1 MSHVRFSVARLLG
14 GETGPHLSGPCAT
27 ARSPETAWRSIAHI
41 VPISVAYQ
49 PEYNM
54 MTGKTPFFARISY
67 GLSTTL
73 LVLSLTS
80 GVSAVGAESED
91 AGFSW
96 RETLV
101 IPIMSALHE
110 VQDRLA
116 GLEATVA
123 LFPISFGSQQITTN
137 ELCVADDTGAQTC
150 ITKAQLDAVLKTM
163 AQVAATEPPAK
174 VTESAVTEGK
184 AAAALE
190 PAAAE
195 PAAERVTEATGP
207 AAEEPVVEPTT
218 IVAAPVTEG
227 SVTVTVAQAMPAQAA
242 LNGRELGA

>member
-1 MSHVRFSVARLLG
+1 MRYGPLAQNCLEVHRLQSF
-14 GETGPHLSGPCAT
+14 PSMF
-27 ARSPETAWRSIAHI
+27 
-41 VPISVAYQ
+41 AYQ

-91 AGFSW
+91 PALSW
-96 RETLV
+96 RDTLI

-110 VQDRLA
+110 AQDRLA

-150 ITKAQLDAVLKTM
+150 ISKAQLDAVLKTM

-174 VTESAVTEGK
+174 GTETEVTQRK
-184 AAAALE
+184 AAAALA
-190 PAAAE
+190 PAATE
-195 PAAERVTEATGP
+195 PAAEAVTEAKAP
-207 AAEEPVVEPTT
+207 APEQPAVEPPTT
-218 IVAAPVTEG
+218 VAAP
-227 SVTVTVAQAMPAQAA
+227 
-242 LNGRELGA
+242 

>member
-1 MSHVRFSVARLLG
+1 MRYGPLAQNCLEVHRLQSF
-14 GETGPHLSGPCAT
+14 PSMF
-27 ARSPETAWRSIAHI
+27 
-41 VPISVAYQ
+41 AYQ

-91 AGFSW
+91 PGFSW
-96 RETLV
+96 RETLI

-110 VQDRLA
+110 AQDRLA
-116 GLEATVA
+116 GLETTVA

-137 ELCVADDTGAQTC
+137 ELCVADDAGAQTC

-163 AQVAATEPPAK
+163 AQVATTEPRAK
-174 VTESAVTEGK
+174 VTETEVTEGQ
-184 AAAALE
+184 AAAVLE
-190 PAAAE
+190 PAAFE
-195 PAAERVTEATGP
+195 PAADTVTEAKGRG
-207 AAEEPVVEPTT
+207 AEQPVVEPTT
-218 IVAAPVTEG
+218 ILAAPVIEEPG
-227 SVTVTVAQAMPAQAA
+227 TVAVVQAMPA
-242 LNGRELGA
+242 